1 MISDTWI
8 VFFYRLL
15 KMMSGGIF
23 RFGEG
28 TLNGEY
34 KRNVFPTPIILFYDD
49 IGKNAL
55 FCMY

>member
-1 MISDTWI
+1 
-8 VFFYRLL
+8 
-15 KMMSGGIF
+15 MMSGGIF